1 MCLATWYGYI
11 ASNERSKGPPKK
23 PFRAKWASKVVGVSG
38 ATTGR
43 WICEGDVRVT
53 WTKDTWTKISWTLFA
68 LNTTVHPL
76 LLLLFHWQGKSM
88 VFFILSFS
96 IFSTPNHPQ
105 YHQQKLFLSF
115 CLTFSFLR
123 IRKVMWIKY
132 LEHNLN

>member
-1 MCLATWYGYI
+1 MCLATRYGYK
-11 ASNERSKGPPKK
+11 ASNERSKGAHKK
-23 PFRAKWASKVVGVSG
+23 PSRAKWASKAVGVSG

-43 WICEGDVRVT
+43 WICEDDVRDT
-53 WTKDTWTKISWTLFA
+53 WTKDTWTGIGWTLFA

-96 IFSTPNHPQ
+96 IFSTPNH
-105 YHQQKLFLSF
+105 QQKLFLSF